1 MAALGI
7 HAGGY
12 VHVMAAAL
20 GLSAIF
26 RHVPEAYLAVKIAG
40 ALYLIWLGI
49 RLVAVTPVA
58 TAAPRLVRRTARQ
71 AFFQSVAVEVLNP
84 KAALFFI
91 AFLPQ
96 FVDPGAALPVGIQ
109 LLVLGTVVNL
119 AFSSADLVVVVL
131 AGKAASAVRS
141 SGLGLRIARALGG
154 SILVGL
160 GARLALAG
168 D

>member
-7 HAGGY
+7 HVGGY

-49 RLVAVTPVA
+49 QLIAEKPGATP
-58 TAAPRLVRRTARQ
+58 PRLVHQSAHQ

-141 SGLGLRIARALGG
+141 SGLGLRIARRVGG
-154 SILVGL
+154 SILVAL
-160 GARLALAG
+160 GARLALA
-168 D
+168 DD